1 MKLDFSSFLLGC
13 GVGASS
19 FLLGRHLRPLL
30 LEAATIIYRLQER
43 VMAGTPMGQ
52 EALAVLLAEARA
64 RACLREGSSLS
75 EPPAGHSTTP
85 SAHPST
91 NHPAQSPTKNPSP
104 FGRGTG

>member
-1 MKLDFSSFLLGC
+1 VKLDFSSFLLGC

-19 FLLGRHLRPLL
+19 LLLGRHLRPLL
-30 LEAATIIYRLQER
+30 LDVATILYRLQER

-52 EALAVLLAEARA
+52 EALAGLLAEARA
-64 RACLREGSSLS
+64 RACLRAGSSLS
-75 EPPAGHSTTP
+75 EPLTAHSTP

-91 NHPAQSPTKNPSP
+91 NHSAKSPIKSPSP

>member
-19 FLLGRHLRPLL
+19 LLLGRHLRPLL
-30 LEAATIIYRLQER
+30 LDMATILYRLQER

-52 EALAVLLAEARA
+52 EALAGLLAEARA
-64 RACLREGSSLS
+64 RACLRAGSHPSN
-75 EPPAGHSTTP
+75 HST
-85 SAHPST
+85 HPPTHQPT
-91 NHPAQSPTKNPSP
+91 NHSARLPAP

>member
-19 FLLGRHLRPLL
+19 LLLGRHLRPLL
-30 LEAATIIYRLQER
+30 LEVATILYRVQER
-43 VMAGTPMGQ
+43 VMAATPMGQ

-64 RACLREGSSLS
+64 RASVRDGANPSSR
-75 EPPAGHSTTP
+75 PPANGSTGHSTRP
-85 SAHPST
+85 SA
-91 NHPAQSPTKNPSP
+91 NHPAKHPSP